1 MRLTTIDNPTWLLGS
16 RVSREEGKEVYIRTV
31 EAEIARLGGEG
42 RDLRPDSPEGIRI
55 ASIWSI
61 AEVYSRS
68 AGQDV
73 RDSREEGR
81 EIYARAVDARV
92 ASLGS
97 QRRDLGPD
105 SPESVRIASLRNL
118 AAEAGPTL
126 GPVTEANI
134 EQAPELAV
142 VEAFT
147 GNPITQNEAKN
158 ITIAERGEQAK
169 AVAERIRANRAARTG
184 EPNDLRPVGRI
195 DQATDGVQA
204 TETLASS
211 GGNLYRFFSSAGRA
225 FIIFLIAQNC

>member
-1 MRLTTIDNPTWLLGS
+1 VGS
-16 RVSREEGKEVYIRTV
+16 KI
-31 EAEIARLGGEG
+31 
-42 RDLRPDSPEGIRI
+42 
-55 ASIWSI
+55 
-61 AEVYSRS
+61 
-68 AGQDV
+68 
-73 RDSREEGR
+73 
-81 EIYARAVDARV
+81 

-97 QRRDLGPD
+97 EGRDLGPD
-105 SPESVRIASLRNL
+105 SPESVRIASLRSL
-118 AAEAGPTL
+118 ATEAGLTL

-147 GNPITQNEAKN
+147 GKPITQNEAKN

-184 EPNDLRPVGRI
+184 EPDDLQSDARV

-204 TETLASS
+204 TETLASA

-225 FIIFLIAQNC
+225 FIIFLLKSVQNYFRAA